1 MFEVISSES
10 NSYYTTLLDILV
22 PVGAEDVN
30 LPARPPRLRTAGE
43 SKVALSKQPHEA
55 ATDQREREQ
64 GEKSIQMLALE
75 IQEFIRVAEM
85 AATRLADLEADRALE
100 NSRIDD
106 LRDFYRQR
114 RTCAGVSVS
123 TQDMPKAL
131 RDRIAPHANPKLHVR
146 SEGQTSGRAQ
156 KKDGS
161 GGSGSAQQRHRSRSP
176 QRRTRS

>member
-1 MFEVISSES
+1 M
-10 NSYYTTLLDILV
+10 
-22 PVGAEDVN
+22 GAEDVD
-30 LPARPPRLRTAGE
+30 LPALPLRLRAAGKSE
-43 SKVALSKQPHEA
+43 VASSKRPDEA

-100 NSRIDD
+100 NSRIDA
-106 LRDFYRQR
+106 LRDFYRDVPPALLDWTLQ
-114 RTCAGVSVS
+114 G
-123 TQDMPKAL
+123 MPPAVL
-131 RDRIAPHANPKLHVR
+131 DWIAPHANPKLHVR